1 MSVTPARQLPR
12 IPVSD
17 RLAGAPISW
26 GVCEV
31 PGWGVELPPD
41 RVLAEMSALGLRA
54 TEFGPIG
61 YLGADAR
68 AVVALLE
75 RHGLKLVGGFVPAV
89 LHDPAE
95 LGETLSSVAR
105 TAALYAACGATFLV
119 SAAVV
124 DAAWSPRRPLRDTE
138 WRHLLGALAR
148 LDELAAGHRLRHVLH
163 PHVGTLVE
171 TADDVRRVLDGSDVR
186 FCLDTGHLAIGGTDP
201 VAFAEEAAA
210 RVAHVHL
217 KDVRQEVAARLR
229 AEEVSLVRAVQLG
242 LFRPLGEGD
251 APVADTV
258 LALERQGYEGWYV
271 LEQDTALDS
280 AAIPEG
286 RGPVEDVQR
295 SVAFLHRCLTPSEAG
310 WERQRG

>member
-171 TADDVRRVLDGSDVR
+171 TADDVRRVLDGSDAR